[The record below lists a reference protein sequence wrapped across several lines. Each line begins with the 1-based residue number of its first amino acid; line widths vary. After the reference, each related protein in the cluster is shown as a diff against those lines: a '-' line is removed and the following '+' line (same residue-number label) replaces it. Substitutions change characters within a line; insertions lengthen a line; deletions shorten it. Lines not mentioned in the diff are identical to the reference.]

1 MHLAIGATH
10 TLLQRILG
18 VDTIVTELGGILVR
32 KCGLRAQQ
40 LRGIQQMHLVL
51 QSTRESFFINNTKI
65 YFCLYYDY
73 FYLLQDSHVI
83 DLKII
88 CTEKKMKVLYFF
100 LYIFIYIFF
109 WLASSSVQLAPQDA
123 IESSPCRASHFYRS
137 PNEATDF
144 IIKSYAIYILYIIIH
159 MCFPICYMIYSIF
172 VVFQNNET
180 FTHTTER
187 ERKRAPSSRYT
198 CRPCRAAP
206 NQLSM

>member
-1 MHLAIGATH
+1 MSLTFDKVDSLIQMHLAIGATH

-18 VDTIVTELGGILVR
+18 VHTIVTELGGILVR

-100 LYIFIYIFF
+100 YIYLYIFFFGWLQVAFSWLHKMLLNRRLVEPHIFI
-109 WLASSSVQLAPQDA
+109 D
-123 IESSPCRASHFYRS
+123 RR
-137 PNEATDF
+137 T
-144 IIKSYAIYILYIIIH
+144 
-159 MCFPICYMIYSIF
+159 
-172 VVFQNNET
+172 
-180 FTHTTER
+180 
-187 ERKRAPSSRYT
+187 KRQTS
-198 CRPCRAAP
+198 
-206 NQLSM
+206 